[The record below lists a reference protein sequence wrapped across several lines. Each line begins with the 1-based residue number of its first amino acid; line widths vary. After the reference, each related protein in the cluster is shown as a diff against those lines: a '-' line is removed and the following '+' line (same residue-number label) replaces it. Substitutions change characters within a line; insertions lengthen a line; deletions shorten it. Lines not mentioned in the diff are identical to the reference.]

1 MFGDEIDALALIV
14 ARANLTCYDHPFSFQ
29 LFSPIYVTMHFV
41 EYINCRYR
49 YTQITN

>member
-41 EYINCRYR
+41 EYINCRY
-49 YTQITN
+49 